1 MTDVRR
7 VIRPNRRRFLFGSA
21 GGVVS
26 YALGLSPTLSQ
37 PLHSTARILVGFP
50 AGGPSDVFAR
60 LLAEQMKAY
69 ASSTIVE
76 NRPGAGGRVVMD
88 VLKNSAADGSVMVLT
103 PAVAVALYPHV
114 YKSLSYNPQQDFAPV
129 TTISTTS
136 MLIAIGPLVP
146 STVKTLAD
154 FIAWCRSN
162 PNQSSYGSPGAGS
175 PLHFL
180 GVMLSRAANFEYL
193 HVPFQGTAPSIQS
206 LLGSQIA
213 SCISPI
219 GSFVP
224 HVRAGTLRALA
235 TTGAQRSPLLPDVP
249 TVAEAGYPA
258 LEFAEWFGI
267 FVPARTPSG
276 TVETLSSVLRAALQ
290 TKEMQAGSCQSIG
303 GCRRPHAGRL
313 CSSDQGRHRS
323 LGADREGI
331 RIHAPGLGG
340 RAGFISRANID
351 EASWP
356 LAMIEHVAGDARYW
370 HEAAQIN
377 VGSHVSSWGP
387 SGNVATGPV
396 RRS

>member
-37 PLHSTARILVGFP
+37 PLHSTARIMVGFP
-50 AGGPSDVFAR
+50 AGGPSDVIAR
-60 LLAEQMKAY
+60 LLAEQMRAY

-180 GVMLSRAANFEYL
+180 GVMMSRAANFEYL

-206 LLGSQIA
+206 MLGSQIA

-219 GSFVP
+219 GPFVP
-224 HVRAGTLRALA
+224 HIRAGTLRALA
-235 TTGAQRSPLLPDVP
+235 TTGAQRSPLLPRC
-249 TVAEAGYPA
+249 ANRCRGGIPA
-258 LEFAEWFGI
+258 LTFVEWFGI
-267 FVPARTPSG
+267 FVPSRTPAA
-276 TVETLSSVLRAALQ
+276 TVETLSSVLRAGLQ
-290 TKEMQAGSCQSIG
+290 AKEMQT
-303 GCRRPHAGRL
+303 
-313 CSSDQGRHRS
+313 
-323 LGADREGI
+323 
-331 RIHAPGLGG
+331 GL
-340 RAGFISRANID
+340 
-351 EASWP
+351 
-356 LAMIEHVAGDARYW
+356 
-370 HEAAQIN
+370 AAQS
-377 VGSHVSSWGP
+377 VDAGGLAP
-387 SGNVATGPV
+387 AEF
-396 RRS
+396 

>member
-1 MTDVRR
+1 
-7 VIRPNRRRFLFGSA
+7 
-21 GGVVS
+21 
-26 YALGLSPTLSQ
+26 
-37 PLHSTARILVGFP
+37 
-50 AGGPSDVFAR
+50 
-60 LLAEQMKAY
+60 
-69 ASSTIVE
+69 
-76 NRPGAGGRVVMD
+76 
-88 VLKNSAADGSVMVLT
+88 MVLT

-162 PNQSSYGSPGAGS
+162 PHQSSYGSPGAGS

-290 TKEMQAGSCQSIG
+290 TKEMQAGLANQSLDVG
-303 GCRRPHAGRL
+303 GLTP
-313 CSSDQGRHRS
+313 
-323 LGADREGI
+323 ADFAREI
-331 RIHAPGLGG
+331 KADTDR
-340 RAGFISRANID
+340 
-351 EASWP
+351 
-356 LAMIEHVAGDARYW
+356 
-370 HEAAQIN
+370 
-377 VGSHVSSWGP
+377 WGP
-387 SGNVATGPV
+387 IVKASGFTPLD
-396 RRS
+396 

>member
-1 MTDVRR
+1 
-7 VIRPNRRRFLFGSA
+7 
-21 GGVVS
+21 
-26 YALGLSPTLSQ
+26 
-37 PLHSTARILVGFP
+37 
-50 AGGPSDVFAR
+50 
-60 LLAEQMKAY
+60 MKAY
-69 ASSTIVE
+69 ASTTIVE

-88 VLKNSAADGSVMVLT
+88 VLKSSAADGSVMVLT
-103 PAVAVALYPHV
+103 PAVAMALYPHV

-146 STVKTLAD
+146 STVTTLAD

-162 PNQSSYGSPGAGS
+162 PSQSSYGSPGAGS

-267 FVPARTPSG
+267 FVPARTPGG
-276 TVETLSSVLRAALQ
+276 TVETLSGVLRTALQ
-290 TKEMQAGSCQSIG
+290 TKEVQAGLANQSVDVG
-303 GCRRPHAGRL
+303 GLMP
-313 CSSDQGRHRS
+313 
-323 LGADREGI
+323 ADFARQI
-331 RIHAPGLGG
+331 RADTD
-340 RAGFISRANID
+340 R
-351 EASWP
+351 
-356 LAMIEHVAGDARYW
+356 
-370 HEAAQIN
+370 
-377 VGSHVSSWGP
+377 WGP
-387 SGNVATGPV
+387 IVKTSGFTPLD
-396 RRS
+396 

>member
-37 PLHSTARILVGFP
+37 PLHSTARIMVGFP
-50 AGGPSDVFAR
+50 AGGPSDVIAR

-219 GSFVP
+219 GSFVS

-290 TKEMQAGSCQSIG
+290 TKEMQAGLANQSVDAG
-303 GCRRPHAGRL
+303 GLTP
-313 CSSDQGRHRS
+313 
-323 LGADREGI
+323 AD
-331 RIHAPGLGG
+331 
-340 RAGFISRANID
+340 F
-351 EASWP
+351 
-356 LAMIEHVAGDARYW
+356 AR
-370 HEAAQIN
+370 QIKADTDR
-377 VGSHVSSWGP
+377 WGP
-387 SGNVATGPV
+387 IVKASGFTPLE
-396 RRS
+396 